1 MLIAMVGL
9 PGVGKTTV
17 ARALAGRLR
26 AAHLRIDALEAALV
40 TTGLVGHGADVGPAG
55 YDLALAVAESCLA
68 AGTDVVVDAVFP
80 LAVSRQPW
88 TALAQRHGTPIHWVR
103 LVCADP
109 VEHRR
114 RVEER
119 TADLPGHVV
128 PDWAAVVGRD
138 TDEWLEPHAV
148 VDTADGDPVGTIEE
162 LLGRP
167 A

>member
-1 MLIAMVGL
+1 
-9 PGVGKTTV
+9 
-17 ARALAGRLR
+17 
-26 AAHLRIDALEAALV
+26 
-40 TTGLVGHGADVGPAG
+40 VGPAG
-55 YDLALAVAESCLA
+55 YDLALAVADSCLA

-80 LAVSRQPW
+80 VAISRQPW
-88 TALAQRHGTPIHWVR
+88 TALALRHGTPVHWVR

-138 TDEWLEPHAV
+138 TDDWLEPHAV
-148 VDTADGDPVGTIEE
+148 VDTVDGDPVSAIEA

-167 A
+167 V

>member
-1 MLIAMVGL
+1 VLVAIGGL

-40 TTGLVGHGADVGPAG
+40 ATGMVRAGADVGPPG
-55 YDLALAVAESCLA
+55 YDLALAVADSCLA

-80 LAVSRQPW
+80 VAVSRQPW
-88 TALAQRHGTPIHWVR
+88 TALAQRHGTPVHWVR

-138 TDEWLEPHAV
+138 TDDWLEPHAV
-148 VDTADGDPVGTIEE
+148 VDTVDGDPVSAVEA

-167 A
+167 V